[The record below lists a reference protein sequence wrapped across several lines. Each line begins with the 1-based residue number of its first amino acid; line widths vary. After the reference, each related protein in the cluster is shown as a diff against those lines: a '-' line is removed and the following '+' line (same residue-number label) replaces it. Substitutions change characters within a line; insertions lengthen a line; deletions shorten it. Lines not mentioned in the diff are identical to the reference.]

1 MLAHYLDCV
10 RRDLFNGKIT
20 PFDYDNLV
28 KKTLREALGAHC
40 ITYTEWAQL
49 YYQYIG

>member
-1 MLAHYLDCV
+1 MLALYLSNV
-10 RRDLFNGKIT
+10 RHDLFEGKIT
-20 PFDYDNLV
+20 PVDYDNLV
-28 KKTLREALGAHC
+28 KQTLREALSAHR

>member
-1 MLAHYLDCV
+1 MLARYLDSV
-10 RRDLFNGKIT
+10 RHDLFNGKIT

-28 KKTLREALGAHC
+28 KQMLRDALAAHR